1 MIKNHNNHYKFIRFG
16 EKTMLQIL
24 LVDDHSVVRA
34 GVRQILQE
42 ADFSIDISEA
52 ADAASAL
59 KKIRQQRWDLV
70 LLDIRLPDRSGV
82 ELLKLIKADNPKL
95 PVLILSTYPES
106 QYAVRLIHGGASG
119 YLSKDADD
127 EEILKAVK
135 TAAKGKRY
143 LTLEVA
149 ELLANHI
156 TRGVQDDKMDCMH
169 ETLSD
174 REYQVFLE
182 LAIGSGPNII
192 SDKLNVSAK
201 TITTHRARILQKMGF
216 TNNAEIVLYANRH
229 DLIN

>member
-1 MIKNHNNHYKFIRFG
+1 
-16 EKTMLQIL
+16 MLKIL
-24 LVDDHSVVRA
+24 LIDDHSVVRA
-34 GVRQILQE
+34 GIRQILQE
-42 ADFSIDISEA
+42 ADLSLEIFEA
-52 ADAASAL
+52 ADASSAL
-59 KKIRQQRWDLV
+59 KLIRQQSWNLV
-70 LLDIRLPDRSGV
+70 LLDIRLPDRNGV

-127 EEILKAVK
+127 EEILTAVK
-135 TAAKGKRY
+135 TALSGKRY
-143 LTLEVA
+143 LSHEVA
-149 ELLANHI
+149 DLLASHI
-156 TRGVQDDKMDCMH
+156 SSGVQDDKIDCLH

-182 LAIGSGPNII
+182 LAVGSGPNVIAE
-192 SDKLNVSAK
+192 KLNVSAK

>member
-1 MIKNHNNHYKFIRFG
+1 
-16 EKTMLQIL
+16 MLEIL
-24 LVDDHSVVRA
+24 LIDDHSVVRA
-34 GVRQILQE
+34 GIRQILQE
-42 ADFSIDISEA
+42 ADFSVDISEA
-52 ADAASAL
+52 ADAATGL
-59 KKIRQQRWDLV
+59 RMIRDQDWDLV

-82 ELLKLIKADNPKL
+82 ELLKLIKADKAKL

-106 QYAVRLIHGGASG
+106 QYAVRLIHGGAAG

-135 TAAKGKRY
+135 IAAKGKRY
-143 LTLEVA
+143 LSDEVA
-149 ELLANHI
+149 ELLANHVS
-156 TRGVQDDKMDCMH
+156 RGVQDEKMDSLH

-192 SDKLNVSAK
+192 ADKLNVSAK

-216 TNNAEIVLYANRH
+216 SNNAEIVLYANRH

>member
-1 MIKNHNNHYKFIRFG
+1 ML
-16 EKTMLQIL
+16 KTL

-34 GVRQILQE
+34 GIRQILQE
-42 ADFSIDISEA
+42 ADFPVDISEA

-59 KKIRQQRWDLV
+59 KMIRQQDWDLV

-82 ELLKLIKADNPKL
+82 ELLKLIKADKAKL

-106 QYAVRLIHGGASG
+106 QYAVRLIHGGAAG

-127 EEILKAVK
+127 DEILKAVK
-135 TAAKGKRY
+135 IAAKGKRY
-143 LTLEVA
+143 LSAEVA

-156 TRGVQDDKMDCMH
+156 SRGVQDDKMDSLH

-182 LAIGSGPNII
+182 LAVGSGPNII
-192 SDKLNVSAK
+192 ADKLNVSAK
-201 TITTHRARILQKMGF
+201 TITTHRARILQKMSF

>member
-1 MIKNHNNHYKFIRFG
+1 M
-16 EKTMLQIL
+16 MLNIL
-24 LVDDHSVVRA
+24 LVDDHCVVRA
-34 GVRQILQE
+34 GIRQILQD
-42 ADFSIDISEA
+42 ADFKVEISEA
-52 ADAASAL
+52 ADAFSAL
-59 KKIRQQRWDLV
+59 KLIKQQSWDLV

-106 QYAVRLIHGGASG
+106 QYAIRLIHGGAAG

-127 EEILKAVK
+127 DEILNAVK
-135 TAAKGKRY
+135 IAAKGKRY
-143 LTLEVA
+143 LSPEVA

-156 TRGVQDDKMDCMH
+156 TRGVQDDKMDCLH

-174 REYQVFLE
+174 REFQVFLE
-182 LAIGSGPNII
+182 LAIGSGPNTIA
-192 SDKLNVSAK
+192 DQLNVSAK

-229 DLIN
+229 DLIT